1 MNTETFKFEIIQN
14 PSSKDLDF
22 LTQKINEETTA
33 YGSAYPFAI
42 LVRDEKKSI
51 IAGCNGSIVFGS
63 IYTDQLWVQPA
74 YRKKGLGRQLME
86 AVHTFGRQQG
96 CTLATVATMS
106 FQVPNFYQ
114 KLGYK
119 VDFSRQ
125 GYHKGSTCIFLSK
138 PLNLPQKSGYTIR
151 KK

>member
-1 MNTETFKFEIIQN
+1 MFKFEIIQN

-22 LTQKINEETTA
+22 LTQKINEETTN

-42 LVRDEKKSI
+42 LVRDEQGI
-51 IAGCNGSIVFGS
+51 MIAGCNGSVIFGS
-63 IYTDQLWVQPA
+63 IYTDQLWVESA
-74 YRKKGLGRQLME
+74 YRKKGVGRKLME
-86 AVHTFGRQQG
+86 AVHAFGRQQG
-96 CTLATVATMS
+96 CTLATVSTMS

-125 GYHKGSTCIFLSK
+125 GYDKGSTCIFLSK
-138 PLNLPQKSGYTIR
+138 PLNLPQKSG
-151 KK
+151 